1 MTPTEGSCAL
11 PCPIFVRPTPLLNLE
26 TNGVDED
33 TFNSMAFY
41 VWRAWQTD
49 CVTSYLSFLLLD
61 VLKVWSQRST
71 ENQAGRAYDAFSQFW
86 FDAQVQSF
94 SKWLILTARYN
105 MI

>member
-41 VWRAWQTD
+41 V
-49 CVTSYLSFLLLD
+49 
-61 VLKVWSQRST
+61 
-71 ENQAGRAYDAFSQFW
+71 
-86 FDAQVQSF
+86 
-94 SKWLILTARYN
+94 
-105 MI
+105 